1 MARQLRPDTRLA
13 RLILESGKP
22 AYVVAGE
29 VGINY
34 NRLLD
39 YADGRIAMAAGHRI
53 KLTRYFGSDPWKDAN
68 KGGGSQGEF
77 DRTTFDAVVRG
88 ARVTPGADAI
98 VTLLVERMR
107 GGVSEAWKLV
117 DSAGLVLD
125 VATEGYLN
133 ERRIEFSAT
142 VEDVRVKP
150 GVGVDVRLRVPDR
163 ERDVALMLGWSDT
176 PKQFEI
182 AVRSGA

>member
-39 YADGRIAMAAGHRI
+39 YADGRIAMAPGHRI
-53 KLTRYFGSDPWKDAN
+53 KLTRYFGADPRRREGVETD
-68 KGGGSQGEF
+68 QRTQTFDTVEF
-77 DRTTFDAVVRG
+77 DATVRGVRVGAGGDAVVTLEVGLLAGDGLRAWRLTGAEGIVLAAEGVDHLRG
-88 ARVTPGADAI
+88 T
-98 VTLLVERMR
+98 
-107 GGVSEAWKLV
+107 K
-117 DSAGLVLD
+117 
-125 VATEGYLN
+125 VAFT
-133 ERRIEFSAT
+133 AT

-150 GVGVDVRLRVPDR
+150 GLAMDVRVRIPAI
-163 ERDVALMLGWSDT
+163 ERDAAFVLGATSM
-176 PKQFEI
+176 PKRFTF
-182 AVRSGA
+182 SPS